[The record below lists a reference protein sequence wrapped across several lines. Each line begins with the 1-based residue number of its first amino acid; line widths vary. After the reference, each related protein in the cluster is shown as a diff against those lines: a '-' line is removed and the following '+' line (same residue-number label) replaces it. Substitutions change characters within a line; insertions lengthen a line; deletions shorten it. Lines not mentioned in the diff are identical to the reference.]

1 METYNRDRHIQGID
15 TYDANVE
22 RSTGRDFTFGLALGL
37 LAGVVGG
44 LFIAPKSGDA
54 LRDDIKRLQDSVK
67 NEDGHDGP
75 SFTEVLDEKF
85 GDVKEKVL
93 HKKAELDE
101 KSRVK
106 KLDSEDV
113 QAQKRAIRDEVAD
126 DNLDKA
132 NVVDMSKY
140 VDK

>member
-15 TYDANVE
+15 TYDATVE

-93 HKKAELDE
+93 HNKPELYE

>member
-1 METYNRDRHIQGID
+1 METYNRDRHIQGVD
-15 TYDANVE
+15 RYDATVE

-54 LRDDIKRLQDSVK
+54 LRDDLKRLQNSVK
-67 NEDGHDGP
+67 NEEGHDGP
-75 SFTEVLDEKF
+75 SFTEVLDEQF
-85 GDVKEKVL
+85 SGVKEKVL
-93 HKKAELDE
+93 HKKAELEE

-106 KLDSEDV
+106 KLDAEEV
-113 QAQKRAIRDEVAD
+113 QAQKRAIKDEVAD
-126 DNLDKA
+126 VNLNQA